1 MLRLL
6 TLTAAVSAVAL
17 TAAAQPAPTPQ
28 SQTPPVNQSPPVRTD
43 PQDAATQDDAQS
55 PSSTSAMPNQTA
67 APAASPRG
75 ATPARPAGAT
85 TTTPTAGGNLVA
97 VLQGTGQHGMLLQAV
112 QTTNLTSVLEG
123 TRPLTVFAPTDA
135 AFNALPEAQRTALM
149 SNPQQLQPL
158 LLNHVFGAVV
168 TAEQLRA
175 ARGTPAGLSM
185 ASNQRLDVSGEG
197 DTVRVGNAT
206 VTQADLRASNGVVHV
221 VDAVI
226 TGGGAAAAAPPA
238 SAPTTPAAPAGPATP
253 QN

>member
-6 TLTAAVSAVAL
+6 TLTAAISAAAL

-28 SQTPPVNQSPPVRTD
+28 SQTPPVNQSPPVQTY
-43 PQDAATQDDAQS
+43 PQDAASQDDAQA

-67 APAASPRG
+67 TPATTPQGATA
-75 ATPARPAGAT
+75 ATPA
-85 TTTPTAGGNLVA
+85 AGGNLVA

-123 TRPLTVFAPTDA
+123 ARPLTVFAPTDA

-185 ASNQRLDVSGEG
+185 ASNQRVDVSGEG
-197 DTVRVGNAT
+197 GTVRVGNAT

-226 TGGGAAAAAPPA
+226 TGGGAAAAAPAA
-238 SAPTTPAAPAGPATP
+238 SAPTTPAAPAGSATP